1 MAVLTLPVFH
11 QVGQAGV
18 HTGVGRHLVASKH
31 GNDIDMECSRH
42 GMISYCLVLG
52 CAPELAEEL
61 VVAGLEEDLI
71 AAGTDAVGTS
81 RSWPCLRGLLRSC

>member
-1 MAVLTLPVFH
+1 
-11 QVGQAGV
+11 
-18 HTGVGRHLVASKH
+18 
-31 GNDIDMECSRH
+31 
-42 GMISYCLVLG
+42 MIGYCLVLG